1 MTDTVTRFFERLF
14 YGSRESPQQPGA
26 YTSHLA
32 RIVQEAGDEWSRAV
46 SEARGGPRVLIA
58 TNVAGF
64 QHASL
69 LEGTLGAALTLRGAE
84 VHYLLCD
91 AMLPACLKV
100 EPHSVPDSAVIIER
114 KIKDVLCEACQA
126 VGRSWIEPLGL
137 EIHRFSEL
145 LHSDVR
151 ASVREQAQTLPLDHL
166 DRLQVDGLALGEHA
180 LAGALRYYARG
191 TLPNDAAA
199 ESVLRRFLEAS
210 ILSARAVAA
219 LLDALQFDVAVFHHG
234 IYVPQGP
241 TGAVCRGRGLRV
253 VNWNPSYRRNTFIF
267 SEGDTYHH
275 TLIDEPVESW
285 QNMCWG
291 PEQEA
296 QIMSYLA
303 SRQSGARDW
312 IWFHER
318 PDNDI
323 TRLVA
328 ETGVD
333 LAKPMIGMLTNV
345 MWDAQLHYPANAFP
359 NMLEW
364 ALQTIRWFTTRPDL
378 QLVIRVHPAEI
389 RGTVPSREP
398 IIRELQRAFGELPKN
413 VFVIAPESDMST
425 YAAMERC
432 DAVII
437 YGTKTGVELTS
448 LGIPVIVAGEAWI
461 RNKGLTFDARS
472 RDEYFA
478 LLERL
483 PLQQRM
489 APEVIARARRY
500 AYHFFFRRMT
510 PLPFIVPEDKK
521 IYRLEVAQLNELKA
535 GHWPGLDVVCDG
547 ILAGSPFVFEAERLG
562 LHDEAAK

>member
-1 MTDTVTRFFERLF
+1 MARLLARLLR
-14 YGSRESPQQPGA
+14 GSRASPLQPRA
-26 YTSHLA
+26 YSSELA
-32 RIVQEAGDEWSRAV
+32 RIVQEAAEEWSRAV
-46 SEARGGPRVLIA
+46 SAARGGPRVLIA

-84 VHYLLCD
+84 VHYVLCD
-91 AMLPACLKV
+91 AVLPACLKV
-100 EPHSVPDSAVIIER
+100 EPHSVPDSAAITER
-114 KIKDVLCEACQA
+114 KLTDILCEGCQA

-137 EIHRFSEL
+137 KIHRFSEL
-145 LHSDVR
+145 LSSDVR
-151 ASVREQAQTLPLDHL
+151 AAVREQAQNLPLDQIDQL
-166 DRLQVDGLALGEHA
+166 LVDGLALGEHA

-191 TLPNDAAA
+191 TLPSDAAA

-210 ILSARAVAA
+210 ILSARAVTA
-219 LLDALQFDVAVFHHG
+219 LLDAIKFDVAVFHHG

-241 TGAVCRGRGLRV
+241 TGAVCRSRGLRV

-275 TLIDEPVESW
+275 TLIDEPVDSW
-285 QNMCWG
+285 QKMRWG
-291 PEQEA
+291 QREEA
-296 QIMSYLA
+296 QIMSYLE
-303 SRQSGARDW
+303 SRQSGTRDW

-318 PDNDI
+318 PDADI
-323 TRLVA
+323 ERLVA

-333 LAKPMIGMLTNV
+333 LAKPIIGMLTNV

-364 ALQTIRWFTTRPDL
+364 VLQTIRWFAKRPDL
-378 QLVIRVHPAEI
+378 QLLIRVHPAEI
-389 RGTVPSREP
+389 RGTVASREP
-398 IIRELQRAFGELPKN
+398 VLHELQRVFGKLPAN
-413 VFVIAPESDMST
+413 VFVIPPESDIST
-425 YAAMERC
+425 YAAMEQC

-461 RNKGLTFDARS
+461 RNKGLTLDARS
-472 RDEYFA
+472 IDEYFT

-483 PLQQRM
+483 PLRQRM

-500 AYHFFFRRMT
+500 AYHFFFRRMI
-510 PLPFIVPEDKK
+510 PLPFIVPQDKK
-521 IYRLEVAQLNELKA
+521 IYRLAAGRLSELKA
-535 GHWPGLDVVCDG
+535 GNWPGLDVVCAG
-547 ILAGSPFVFEAERLG
+547 ILTGSPFVYEAERLG
-562 LHDEAAK
+562 LHDEALE